1 MNSLVN
7 NMNKE
12 QSEAVRTTEG
22 PLLIM
27 AGAGSG
33 KTRVLTHRIAYLL
46 DEKDVSPYNILAI
59 TFTNKAAKEMKER
72 VEQLVGE
79 EAQVIWMSTFH
90 SMCVRILRRDAD
102 RIGIERNFTI
112 IDPTD
117 QKSVIKD
124 VLKNENIDSKRFE
137 PRMFIGAISN
147 LKNELKTPEDAI
159 NEANDFHSQM
169 VATVYSGY
177 QRQLTRNEALDF
189 DDLIMKT
196 IQLFERI
203 PDALEYYQNKFQYI
217 HVDEYQD
224 TNKAQYT
231 LVKLLASKFKNL
243 CVVGDSDQSIYG
255 WRGADIQNILS
266 FEEDY
271 PDAKTIFLEQN
282 YRSTKTILT
291 AANEVIKHNSERK
304 PKGLWTA
311 NTGGEKIKYYEAMTE
326 RDEAEYVVR
335 EIMKHRKAGKD
346 YSDMAILYRTN
357 AQSRV
362 LEETFMKSNLPY
374 TMVGGQKFYDRKE
387 IKDLLSYLR
396 VVANSND
403 EISLQ
408 RIINVPKRGI
418 GPSSVEKIQRYA
430 NDSNI
435 SMFDALAEVDFIG
448 LSKKVTQECIK
459 FYELIQNLIKE
470 QEFLEASEI
479 VVEILDKSGYRD
491 MLEREQTLES
501 RSRLENIDEFMSV
514 PKDYEENTPLE
525 EQSLI
530 NFLTDL
536 SLVADIDEAQI
547 ESGVTLMTMHSAK
560 GLEFPIVFLMGM
572 EESLFPHIRAIKS
585 DDDHEMEEERRIC
598 YVAITRAEEVLY
610 ITHATS
616 RMLYGRSQSNMP
628 SRFLREIPE
637 ELLETPSKQQRQTVT
652 PKTSSKQPKR
662 GFSKRTTSSK
672 KQVSASD
679 WKIGDKVT
687 HKSWGEGMVSNVN
700 EKNGSVELDIIF
712 KSEGPKRL
720 LAQFAP
726 IEKKE
731 D

>member
-1 MNSLVN
+1 MNALVKNMNS
-7 NMNKE
+7 E

-59 TFTNKAAKEMKER
+59 TFTNKAAKEMKAR
-72 VEQLVGE
+72 VEHLVGE

-124 VLKNENIDSKRFE
+124 VLKSENIDSKRFE

-147 LKNELKTPEDAI
+147 LKNELKTPEDAQK
-159 NEANDFHSQM
+159 EANDFHSQM
-169 VATVYSGY
+169 VATVYKGY
-177 QRQLTRNEALDF
+177 QRQLSRNEALDF
-189 DDLIMKT
+189 DDLIMTT
-196 IQLFERI
+196 INLFERV
-203 PDALEYYQNKFQYI
+203 PETLEYYQNKFQYI

-231 LVKLLASKFKNL
+231 LVKLLANKFKNL

-271 PDAKTIFLEQN
+271 PEAKTIFLEQN
-282 YRSTKTILT
+282 YRSTKNILN

-311 NTGGEKIKYYEAMTE
+311 NSGGDKIQYYEAMTE
-326 RDEAEYVVR
+326 RDEAEYVVK
-335 EIMKHRKAGKD
+335 EIMKHQRSGKK
-346 YSDMAILYRTN
+346 YSEMAILYRTN

-362 LEETFMKSNLPY
+362 LEETFMKLNIPY

-396 VVANSND
+396 VIANSND
-403 EISLQ
+403 DISLQ

-418 GPSSVEKIQRYA
+418 GPSSVEKIQTYA
-430 NDSNI
+430 LQNNI

-448 LSKKVTQECIK
+448 LSKKVTQECIS
-459 FYELIQNLIKE
+459 FYEMIQNLIKE
-470 QEFLEASEI
+470 QEFLEISEI
-479 VVEILDKSGYRD
+479 VDEVLQKSGYRD
-491 MLEREQTLES
+491 MLDREQSIES
-501 RSRLENIDEFMSV
+501 RSRLENLDEFMSV

-536 SLVADIDEAQI
+536 SLVADIDEADTQN
-547 ESGVTLMTMHSAK
+547 SVTLMTMHSAK
-560 GLEFPIVFLMGM
+560 GLEFPIVFIMGM

-585 DDDHEMEEERRIC
+585 EDDHEMEEERRIC
-598 YVAITRAEEVLY
+598 YVAITRAEELLY
-610 ITHATS
+610 ITNATT
-616 RMLYGRSQSNMP
+616 RMLFGRSQSNMP
-628 SRFLREIPE
+628 SRFLKEIPE
-637 ELLETPSKQQRQTVT
+637 DLLDSHTGQKRQTIY
-652 PKTSSKQPKR
+652 PKSQPKR
-662 GFSKRTTSSK
+662 GFSKRTTSTK
-672 KQVSASD
+672 KQVSSSD
-679 WKIGDKVT
+679 WKVGDKVM
-687 HKSWGEGMVSNVN
+687 HKAWGEGMVSNVN

-726 IEKKE
+726 ITKKE
-731 D
+731 DS

>member
-1 MNSLVN
+1 MNSLVK
-7 NMNKE
+7 NMNTE

-59 TFTNKAAKEMKER
+59 TFTNKAAKEMKAR

-147 LKNELKTPEDAI
+147 LKNELKTPEDAQ
-159 NEANDFHSQM
+159 NEANDYHSQM
-169 VATVYSGY
+169 VATVYKGY
-177 QRQLTRNEALDF
+177 QRQLSRNEALDF
-189 DDLIMKT
+189 DDLIMTT
-196 IQLFERI
+196 INLFERV
-203 PDALEYYQNKFQYI
+203 PEALEYYQNKFQYI

-231 LVKLLASKFKNL
+231 LIKLLANKFKNL

-271 PDAKTIFLEQN
+271 PNAKTIFLEQN
-282 YRSTKTILT
+282 YRSTKTILN
-291 AANEVIKHNSERK
+291 AANEVIKNNTERK

-311 NTGGEKIKYYEAMTE
+311 NTGGDKINYYEATTE
-326 RDEAEYVVR
+326 RDEAEYVVK
-335 EIMKHRKAGKD
+335 EIMKHQRNGKK

-362 LEETFMKSNLPY
+362 LEETFMKSNIPY

-396 VVANSND
+396 VIANSND
-403 EISLQ
+403 DISLQ
-408 RIINVPKRGI
+408 RIINVPKRGV
-418 GPSSVEKIQRYA
+418 GPSSVEKIQTYA
-430 NDSNI
+430 VQNNI
-435 SMFDALAEVDFIG
+435 SMFDALGEVDFIG
-448 LSKKVTQECIK
+448 LSKKVTQECIS
-459 FYELIQNLIKE
+459 FYEMIQNLIKE
-470 QEFLEASEI
+470 QEFLEISEI
-479 VVEILDKSGYRD
+479 VEEVLVKSGYRD
-491 MLEREQTLES
+491 MLDREQTLES
-501 RSRLENIDEFMSV
+501 RSRLENLDEFMSV

-536 SLVADIDEAQI
+536 SLVADIDEADT

-560 GLEFPIVFLMGM
+560 GLEFPIVFIMGM

-598 YVAITRAEEVLY
+598 YVAITRAEETLY
-610 ITHATS
+610 ITNATT
-616 RMLYGRSQSNMP
+616 RMLFGRSQSNMP
-628 SRFLREIPE
+628 SRFLKEIPE
-637 ELLETPSKQQRQTVT
+637 DLMESHSGSKRQTI
-652 PKTSSKQPKR
+652 QPMAKPTQKR

-672 KQVSASD
+672 KQVTSSD
-679 WKIGDKVT
+679 WKVGDKVT
-687 HKSWGEGMVSNVN
+687 HKAWGEGMVSNVN